1 MFLFTAP
8 QPTAIENFIEK
19 ASTTDFTYPYIGASR
34 SGFRRRPKQSD
45 TMKYNVDH
53 NQIVIGNGERDFET
67 AKQAVRKWKMFD
79 FPWVDLCWPD
89 TSIEEGRN
97 VAILIRHF
105 GFYSLNAA
113 RIVYTI
119 DKWDWFGFAYGTLS
133 DHGELGEE
141 RFSVRLDRESGDV
154 IYDLYA
160 FSRPNH
166 LLARLGYPLTRMLQK
181 RFAED
186 SKQAMFRAVR
196 TIG

>member
-1 MFLFTAP
+1 MFLISR
-8 QPTAIENFIEK
+8 PTTNQIEHFLQE
-19 ASTTDFTYPYIGASR
+19 AATTVYSYADVGASR
-34 SGFRRRPKQSD
+34 QGSD
-45 TMKYNVDH
+45 SFASYNIDH
-53 NQIVIGNGERDFET
+53 NHIVIGEGEDDFER
-67 AKQAVRKWKMFD
+67 AKQAVKEWKMFD
-79 FPWVDLCWPD
+79 FAWVELCWPS
-89 TSIEEGRN
+89 TSIQEDRN

-119 DKWDWFGFAYGTLS
+119 DESDWFGFAYGTLA
-133 DHGELGEE
+133 DHGESGEE
-141 RFSVRLDRESGDV
+141 RFSVRFDREKGDV

-166 LLARLGYPLTRMLQK
+166 LLAHLGYPFTRMLQK
-181 RFAED
+181 QFAED